1 MASPPLS
8 SPHALIPIPSIPGV
22 TCFRKGHMLN
32 HGQECEEFTLISGH
46 EVSLGGILNE
56 NVAP

>member
-1 MASPPLS
+1 
-8 SPHALIPIPSIPGV
+8 
-22 TCFRKGHMLN
+22 MLN